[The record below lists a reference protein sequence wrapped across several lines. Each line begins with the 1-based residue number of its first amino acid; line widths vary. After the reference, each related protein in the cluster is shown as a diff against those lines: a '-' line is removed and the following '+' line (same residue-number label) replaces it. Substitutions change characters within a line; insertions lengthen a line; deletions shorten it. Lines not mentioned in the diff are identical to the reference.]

1 MVYVCFECGSDTKS
15 DPDSYLVQLFLGLYS
30 DTGFS
35 FQGFTSVVCKVSAN
49 ILVCH
54 SASMPMI
61 TAIALIDYCEASIRT
76 IIPPLVF
83 RIGEGLQ
90 DFSLWKNPLAL
101 DVISLSVGHRC
112 ISLLTLPSYI

>member
-49 ILVCH
+49 ILVCCRH
-54 SASMPMI
+54 
-61 TAIALIDYCEASIRT
+61 TCGDLDIAVLQFFGSRHNT
-76 IIPPLVF
+76 
-83 RIGEGLQ
+83 GTGL
-90 DFSLWKNPLAL
+90 S
-101 DVISLSVGHRC
+101 
-112 ISLLTLPSYI
+112 